1 MKYKFKNI
9 PFLICIFSVILLSAH
24 ISIDMYN
31 KSKVSD
37 NTFRLHVVANSNNLS
52 DQIIKLKVANKIE
65 SYLNTLLN
73 KTDISKGD
81 VYNVIY
87 NNVDEILSISNKEL
101 EENKIDYT
109 TNIKI
114 GKINY
119 EEKED
124 IYMSM
129 EKGSYDSLQVLLGK
143 AEGKNYWNLVF
154 PNKDN
159 IQNLKGLENVLP
171 GLTDIY
177 EEENFEKINEEKVY
191 TFKFIEILK
200 EIF

>member
-1 MKYKFKNI
+1 MKYKIKNI
-9 PFLICIFSVILLSAH
+9 PFLICIFSVILLSAY
-24 ISIDMYN
+24 ISIGMYN
-31 KSKVSD
+31 KSKVNE
-37 NTFRLHVVANSNNLS
+37 NTFRLHVVANSNDLS
-52 DQIIKLKVANKIE
+52 DQIIKLKVVDKIE
-65 SYLNTLLN
+65 NYIKALLN
-73 KTDISKGD
+73 KTDISKDD

-87 NNVDEILSISNKEL
+87 NNLDGILSISNKEL

-124 IYMSM
+124 IYMTM

-159 IQNLKGLENVLP
+159 IQSLKGLENVLP
-171 GLTDIY
+171 GITNIY
-177 EEENFEKINEEKVY
+177 EEDLDEVNEEKVY

>member
-1 MKYKFKNI
+1 MKYKIKNI
-9 PFLICIFSVILLSAH
+9 PFLICIFSVILLSAY
-24 ISIDMYN
+24 ISIGMYN
-31 KSKVSD
+31 KSKVNE
-37 NTFRLHVVANSNNLS
+37 NTFRLHVVANSNDLS
-52 DQIIKLKVANKIE
+52 DQIIKLKVVDKIE
-65 SYLNTLLN
+65 NYIKALLN
-73 KTDISKGD
+73 KTDISKDD

-87 NNVDEILSISNKEL
+87 NNLDGILSISNKEL
-101 EENKIDYT
+101 EENKTDYT
-109 TNIKI
+109 TNLKI

-129 EKGSYDSLQVLLGK
+129 EKGTYDSLQVLLGK

-159 IQNLKGLENVLP
+159 IQSLKGLENVLP
-171 GLTDIY
+171 GITDIY
-177 EEENFEKINEEKVY
+177 EEDLEKTSEEKVY
-191 TFKFIEILK
+191 TFKFIEFLK

>member
-87 NNVDEILSISNKEL
+87 TNVDEILSISNKEL